1 MRKGEKRLIRK
12 GLVILAAAVGLGA
25 CFVGGK
31 RDKRVDPDEKSSGDE
46 AKTCS
51 DESLGIDVKEQD
63 KIRAYVT
70 SGEPRKGGVLR
81 IHSEVEPAHLQ
92 PLLKPDAWTVRM
104 VQGDVF
110 EPLVGRDHLTYQM
123 KGRLAESW
131 EFDEKEQ
138 TYTFHLRKDVTWH
151 DGKKFTSKDVIFT
164 LDLLMTPSTRAVSMR
179 SSLEEIDFWK
189 AEGPYK
195 VVIHV
200 SRPNFLFLQNLEG
213 LPILPY
219 HVYSVGDINTHP
231 ANREPVG
238 TGPFKF
244 KQWWQGKQIAF
255 ERNDAYWGR
264 HAWLDEVIY
273 VIHRD
278 RSVAYQLLK
287 KGDID
292 LMPRI
297 DATQYFD
304 YDEDAVLKS
313 RFNRMAFQTPDF
325 SFFMLNAGSGVFAD
339 VRVRRAMAMLLDL
352 EKIRYSVYRCLA
364 RVITGPWPFHHPA
377 YNDKVQAYPFDPGKA
392 KALLDEAGWK
402 DKDGDGVREKK
413 GKPLDFTFIIP
424 TQSKDVQ
431 RMATIYQQDLSKA
444 GARMEIAL
452 QDWSIYVDMC
462 KNHKF
467 DMAAMMWDMEWEND
481 LYGLFH
487 TKSITGGQNFPAWS
501 SDEADRIL
509 EQGRMTLDDEKR
521 NAMFTRLH
529 KLLHDEVPYIF
540 AFSTL
545 EAALVKKSLRGD
557 GLLAG
562 IKWFQKDRIWMDEP

>member
-1 MRKGEKRLIRK
+1 ML
-12 GLVILAAAVGLGA
+12 AAVGG

-31 RDKRVDPDEKSSGDE
+31 REKRVDSDETPQE
-46 AKTCS
+46 EPQKTCR
-51 DESLGIDVKEQD
+51 DESLGIDEKEQE
-63 KIRAYVT
+63 KIRST
-70 SGEPRKGGVLR
+70 ILSGTPKQGGVLR

-92 PLLKPDAWTVRM
+92 PLLKPDAWIVRM

-110 EPLVGRDHLTYQM
+110 EPLVGRDHITYEI

-131 EFDEKEQ
+131 EYDEKEQ
-138 TYTFHLRKDVTWH
+138 TYTFYLRKNATWH
-151 DGKKFTSKDVIFT
+151 DGKKFTSRDVIFT

-189 AEGPYK
+189 ADGPHK

-219 HVYSVGDINTHP
+219 HIYSVGDINTHP

-255 ERNDAYWGR
+255 ERNDAYWGPKP
-264 HAWLDEVIY
+264 WLDEVIY

-297 DATQYFD
+297 DATQYFQ
-304 YDEDAVLKS
+304 YDEDPDLKS

-325 SFFMLNAGSGVFAD
+325 SFFMLNTGSGVFSD

-364 RVITGPWPFHHPA
+364 RIVTGPFPFHHPA
-377 YNDKVQAYPFDPGKA
+377 YNEEVEGYPFDPRKA

-402 DKDGDGVREKK
+402 DKDGDGIREKK
-413 GKPLDFTFIIP
+413 GSPLHFTFIIP
-424 TQSKDVQ
+424 TQSKEVQ
-431 RMATIYQQDLSKA
+431 RMATIYQQDLAKA
-444 GARMEIAL
+444 GAKMEIAL

-501 SDEADRIL
+501 SDEADMIL
-509 EQGRMTLDDEKR
+509 EKGRMTLDDDKR
-521 NAMFTRLH
+521 NAMFRRLH

-540 AFSTL
+540 AFSPL

-562 IKWFQKDRIWMDEP
+562 IKWFQKDRIWIDE